1 MRKVFILTSITLLL
15 WSMQVIK
22 VGVFVSEVAEEFET
36 SDTLVVTITNHQDY
50 QIQTTISLERLWK
63 GEWRFFIGDFA
74 SPALLRQPIYTVEAG
89 DSIILS
95 LAFQKIEDQ
104 LSDLYRY
111 RVVAQHDSTGKEGLR
126 FSNAGNEFRI
136 IK

>member
-22 VGVFVSEVAEEFET
+22 VGVFVSEVDEEFNT

-50 QIQTTISLERLWK
+50 QIRTTIGLERLWK

-74 SPALLRQPIYTVEAG
+74 SPGLLRQPLYTVEAG
-89 DSIILS
+89 DSIILT
-95 LAFQKIEDQ
+95 LAFQKIEDL
-104 LSDLYRY
+104 LSDLDKY
-111 RVVAQHDSTGKEGLR
+111 RVVAQHDSSGKEGLR